1 MPNLPASWL
10 SRWHAGLPGLLPSQ
24 CAVCHRWPA
33 RRLCQDC
40 RARWAGPMARCGRC
54 AMPLPAR
61 TGADGPRTCGAC
73 LLKPPPLTHCLAA
86 LDYAYPWHT
95 VIGDFKFRGDTGLA
109 RSLADLLL
117 ELPQAREQLQQCD
130 LLLPMPLSPQR
141 LRERGFHQT
150 LVLARALCSA
160 STRGKLRHQAVQ
172 RAHTAQAQHDLP
184 RALRLRQL
192 RTVFAVPPA
201 QLAHVCGRKILLI
214 DDVMTTGASL
224 HALATC
230 LRRAGAAEVSA
241 LVLARTP

>member
-10 SRWHAGLPGLLPSQ
+10 SHWHAGLPSQ

-33 RRLCQDC
+33 QRLCQDC
-40 RARWAGPMARCGRC
+40 RLRWARPLPRCGLC
-54 AMPLPAR
+54 AMPLPAGH
-61 TGADGPRTCGAC
+61 GASGGQQVCGAC
-73 LLKPPPLTHCLAA
+73 LVKPPPLTHCLAA

-109 RSLADLLL
+109 RSLAALLL
-117 ELPQAREQLQQCD
+117 EQHGAREQLEQCD
-130 LLLPMPLSPQR
+130 LLLPMPLSAQR
-141 LRERGFHQT
+141 LRERGFHQA
-150 LVLARALCSA
+150 LVLARALSGP

-192 RTVFAVPPA
+192 RGVFAVPPA
-201 QLAHVCGRKILLI
+201 QLPHVRGRKILLI

>member
-1 MPNLPASWL
+1 
-10 SRWHAGLPGLLPSQ
+10 
-24 CAVCHRWPA
+24 
-33 RRLCQDC
+33 
-40 RARWAGPMARCGRC
+40 
-54 AMPLPAR
+54 MPLPAR

-73 LLKPPPLTHCLAA
+73 LVKPPPLTHCLAA

-95 VIGDFKFRGDTGLA
+95 VIGDFKFRGETGLA

-224 HALATC
+224 HG
-230 LRRAGAAEVSA
+230 RGQRPGAGAHALTAGDRGPGASA
-241 LVLARTP
+241 AARQYGPCSISFSSRRRSRPIPAM